1 MTVITTAF
9 DKAGRVRAQI
19 LGMSELPIVSM
30 QHPLAS
36 KTAAEVKA
44 IAEAIVGAIVQGL
57 VEKA

>member
-19 LGMSELPIVSM
+19 LGMSDLPIVSM

-36 KTAAEVKA
+36 RTADEVKR
-44 IAEAIVGAIVQGL
+44 IADTIVGAVVQGL
-57 VEKA
+57 VA